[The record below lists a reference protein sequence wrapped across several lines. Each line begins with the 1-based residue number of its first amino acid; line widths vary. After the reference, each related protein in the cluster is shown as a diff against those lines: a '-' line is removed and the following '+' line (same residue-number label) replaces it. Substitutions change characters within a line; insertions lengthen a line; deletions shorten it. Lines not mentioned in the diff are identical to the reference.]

1 VIVWRAHADLAAPHA
16 AVLPDLLEHVADD
29 VGGRREAESF
39 VAARLREDQ
48 RVDPDDFSV
57 HVHER
62 TAAVARVDGRVRLQ
76 VDHRVV
82 RLELPRDGADHA
94 KRHGAVEPHRAAEGE
109 HSCPGCT

>member
-1 VIVWRAHADLAAPHA
+1 MSPHA
-16 AVLPDLLEHVADD
+16 PVLPDLLEHVADD
-29 VGGRREAESF
+29 VGGRREAEAF
-39 VAARLREDQ
+39 VATRLREDQ
-48 RVDPDDFSV
+48 RVDPDHFPV

-94 KRHGAVEPHRAAEGE
+94 KRHRAVEAHRAPEGE
-109 HSCPGCT
+109 HELPGMHLI